1 MYSFHPFCFHRCL
14 YRNTV
19 LMENKQEQFERADL
33 ILKYLKGEL
42 NPQEEQEMELWVEES
57 EKNRLFFDRIRNEQ
71 ALEEELAFFSRIDTD
86 KAWQRIAA
94 QTVDQQKTRSLWSV
108 NTVWK
113 YAAAITL
120 ILGTVFL
127 IYQTQQGKHT
137 APATIAEVT
146 PKLQPEDI
154 LPGGDKAKLTFSD
167 GSVFLLEDME
177 NGTVRQE
184 QGVKVSKLDGVVTF
198 EIADSKS
205 DQVFYNTISTP
216 VGGQYQVVLPDGSK
230 VWLNSASS
238 LYFPSA
244 FVGNERTVEL
254 TGEAYFEVARNQ
266 KQVFQVK
273 VDEATIEV
281 LGTHFNVMAYANEG
295 RTTATLVEGS
305 VRVKKGNVSKMMTPG
320 QQATIGED
328 IKLKKVDVDEAI
340 AWKNGL
346 FYFSSADIA
355 TVMRQMERWY
365 GIEVAYSGNMSAK
378 HFSGIIS
385 RNTEISKML
394 EMLELT
400 GSIQFRREGR
410 KVVVSTI

>member
-14 YRNTV
+14 YCNIT

-33 ILKYLKGEL
+33 ILKYLRGEL
-42 NPQEEQEMELWVEES
+42 NQQEEQEMEAWIAES
-57 EKNRLFFDRIRNEQ
+57 ERNRHFFDRIQNEQ
-71 ALEEELAFFSRIDTD
+71 ALEEELEFFSSIDTD

-94 QTVDQQKTRSLWSV
+94 QTVDQQKTRSLWSSRA
-108 NTVWK
+108 VWK

-120 ILGTVFL
+120 LLATALL
-127 IYQTQQGKHT
+127 IYQSQRSKHA
-137 APATIAEVT
+137 APAAIAEVT
-146 PKLQPEDI
+146 PNQQPEEI

-167 GSVFLLEDME
+167 GSVFLLEDMQ
-177 NGTVRQE
+177 NGMVREE
-184 QGVKVSKLDGVVTF
+184 QGVKVSKLDGIVSF

-244 FVGNERTVEL
+244 FAGNERIVEL
-254 TGEAYFEVARNQ
+254 TGEAYFEVAKNQ
-266 KQVFQVK
+266 QKPFRVK
-273 VDEATIEV
+273 ADKATVEV
-281 LGTHFNVMAYANEG
+281 LGTHFNVMAYPNEG
-295 RTTATLVEGS
+295 QPTATLLEGS
-305 VRVKKGNVSKMMTPG
+305 VRVGNGSVSKEIVPG

-328 IKLKKVDVDEAI
+328 IKLRKVDVDEAV

-346 FYFSSADIA
+346 FYFNSADIT
-355 TVMRQMERWY
+355 TVMRQLERWY
-365 GIEVAYSGNMSAK
+365 GIEAAYSGKMSSK

-385 RNTEISKML
+385 RNTEISKVL

-400 GSIQFRREGR
+400 GSIQFKREGR
-410 KVVVSTI
+410 RIVVSTI